1 MNWFEWRPC
10 PLNSVLVARPRALG
24 SRRHRK
30 YCQASW
36 RSVEVLRSTI
46 AARGKGAVCFVVEC
60 RRMLVEGCW
69 SFGLAP
75 HHQRALHQPLQA
87 CSAVSNDART
97 DKRRRGIQAWS
108 SFPTIPNLPSSH
120 HPHPPPP
127 TGPVQKLPPAWRPP
141 IAIMLPIAGPS
152 NSGIPGLAA
161 AVQRWA
167 PPLPLRSIR
176 SWPSST
182 SLQLA
187 DSPGRP
193 TPTGAL
199 PLWTAIS
206 YRKGA
211 MGSSWRHL
219 RPKFPQAEGETA
231 CLHRGAGDHGDSTR
245 RRPPLSR
252 LNPPR
257 HS

>member
-24 SRRHRK
+24 SRGHRK

-108 SFPTIPNLPSSH
+108 SFQPSQPPILPSS
-120 HPHPPPP
+120 
-127 TGPVQKLPPAWRPP
+127 TPAATDRSSSK
-141 IAIMLPIAGPS
+141 ASAC
-152 NSGIPGLAA
+152 LAA
-161 AVQRWA
+161 PSCHHVANRRPVKQR
-167 PPLPLRSIR
+167 
-176 SWPSST
+176 
-182 SLQLA
+182 
-187 DSPGRP
+187 DS
-193 TPTGAL
+193 
-199 PLWTAIS
+199 
-206 YRKGA
+206 
-211 MGSSWRHL
+211 
-219 RPKFPQAEGETA
+219 
-231 CLHRGAGDHGDSTR
+231 GAGRCGATLGTPVAAALHSIVAVLHQPSIGRQPRQAHADRSSAALDRNLLSQGRNGFRLATS
-245 RRPPLSR
+245 PP
-252 LNPPR
+252 
-257 HS
+257 